1 MSNEPKIITVQNFI
15 DILSKIE
22 DPDLTNI
29 EIYFDDDNET
39 TYVYRSWRKED
50 HEIKKK
56 CIK

>member
-1 MSNEPKIITVQNFI
+1 MSDKPKIITVQDFI

-29 EIYFDDDNET
+29 EIYFDGDNET

-50 HEIKKK
+50 RENKKGMY
-56 CIK
+56 